1 MTGMIVNLVI
11 GGAIFGYAAWA
22 LYRFIAKSK
31 EGKCAACSIESA
43 CNSKTCLPTETVS
56 REK

>member
-1 MTGMIVNLVI
+1 MIVNLVI

-31 EGKCAACSIESA
+31 KGKCAACSIESA
-43 CNSKTCLPTETVS
+43 CISKTCLPTETVS
-56 REK
+56 REKQ